1 MGNKKNKETLIRSRS
16 EGEGEREG
24 TADLAE
30 RFGCSACG
38 AAQPR
43 APGADAR
50 LDSAFPTAQSLLMPD
65 TSLALGG
72 LGPTPQNAAGS
83 RSCLVCW
90 LLPSRENRLCCV
102 TGKTGQGGSLEGWGQ
117 DLIKF
122 ITQSYRK
129 PRTKPHV

>member
-24 TADLAE
+24 TAGQ
-30 RFGCSACG
+30 RFGCSAYG

-65 TSLALGG
+65 TSLALGR
-72 LGPTPQNAAGS
+72 LGPTLQNAAGS

-102 TGKTGQGGSLEGWGQ
+102 TGKMGWGWGFTGGMGAGF
-117 DLIKF
+117 D
-122 ITQSYRK
+122 
-129 PRTKPHV
+129 